1 MEDHETEV
9 MDSKK
14 RAQRARK
21 RLERERQSD
30 EKRRLERI
38 KDKGR
43 KILKRTK
50 LIKESKESKHNVSKQ
65 AHTKI
70 SDKSENNFEEEKIT
84 VGRLIKRDI
93 RNMNDEEKRAYQRAR
108 KSKIEQER
116 LRKSKGEQEQHRETE
131 RNRLQERGREGR

>member
-50 LIKESKESKHNVSKQ
+50 LIKESKE
-65 AHTKI
+65 
-70 SDKSENNFEEEKIT
+70 
-84 VGRLIKRDI
+84 R
-93 RNMNDEEKRAYQRAR
+93 
-108 KSKIEQER
+108 
-116 LRKSKGEQEQHRETE
+116 
-131 RNRLQERGREGR
+131 